1 MRKKCR
7 KILLIAS
14 AMLLILLSCPGCQSN
29 QEEIFSESSET
40 LSQPSDEENS
50 ETVIPEVDYD
60 SPNYIGPD
68 KSELQDL
75 EPVENDNLSGKL
87 LIKTRYAIEN
97 IRFLAQEFMQL
108 HPDVKITFEEAV
120 NSAELLNLSK
130 EEISM
135 RKENFFSQVRMELVS
150 GEADYLIF
158 CMQEYLDPVQLSKSG
173 LLLDLLPYFESDPE
187 IDQEEYFSQIL
198 AAYTVDGKLPTI
210 PMSVMYNAVYLN
222 RPLLEKNGID
232 LSDTVTVTP
241 QDLLDWYEV
250 ARTSEEDLNLFF
262 TSPGKDA
269 LFSTEQL
276 AYMDLT
282 QKTARFN
289 SPEFVD
295 FLERTAAT
303 GNSDPE
309 LSYDNWE
316 IGLMDSGLFNEQIR
330 FQETGKL
337 EEGYFGLPG
346 SYTYE
351 QYGGVAQKS
360 RPAMAAL
367 EPVVYYTLPYLEQ
380 PMEYEAGP
388 YPLLSS
394 DGKLGLLSREDF
406 AIPSSCKNPD
416 LAWEFIKYCISP
428 REKDRMDFSHLGNP
442 CFYSNDLPLSKTNL
456 YYSLEDLVE
465 NGNRGCIVNYQ
476 FEPFDIAVVIDQL
489 NHIFS
494 LPLVNLNSYDVDV
507 QEYLDEFYVNELI
520 TAEQCAEKIQ
530 DRAEIWL
537 NE

>member
-1 MRKKCR
+1 MKKHR
-7 KILLIAS
+7 KILAIVSVLFFV
-14 AMLLILLSCPGCQSN
+14 LGTGCQSE
-29 QEEIFSESSET
+29 QDEVFKESAEIPLQTQDEESSESS
-40 LSQPSDEENS
+40 P
-50 ETVIPEVDYD
+50 PEVDND

-75 EPVENDNLSGKL
+75 GPIENDNLSGEL
-87 LIKTRYAIEN
+87 LIKTRFLSDN
-97 IRFLAQEFMQL
+97 IKFLAQEFMQL
-108 HPDVKITFEEAV
+108 HPDVKITFESAL
-120 NSAELLNLSK
+120 SFAELLNLSK
-130 EEISM
+130 KEISM
-135 RKENFFSQVRMELVS
+135 KHENFFSRVRMELAS
-150 GEADYLIF
+150 GDANYLIF
-158 CMQEYLDPVQLSKSG
+158 DMRGSLDPVQLSKSG
-173 LLLDLLPYFESDPE
+173 LLLDLRSYFDNDPE

-198 AAYTVDGKLPTI
+198 SAYSVDGKLPI
-210 PMSVMYNAVYLN
+210 LPMSVMYNAVYLN

-241 QDLLDWYEV
+241 QDLLEWYEV
-250 ARTSEEDLNLFF
+250 TRTSVKDLNLCF

-269 LFSTEQL
+269 LFSTERV
-276 AYMDLT
+276 AYMDPI
-282 QKTARFN
+282 QKTARFD
-289 SPEFVD
+289 SPEFVG
-295 FLERTAAT
+295 FLKRTAAT

-309 LSYDNWE
+309 LSGDFE
-316 IGLMDSGLFNEQIR
+316 IGVMDSGLFNEQIR

-337 EEGYFGLPG
+337 EERYFGLPG
-346 SYTYE
+346 SYIYE

-442 CFYSNDLPLSKTNL
+442 CFYSNNLPLSKTNL

-476 FEPFDIAVVIDQL
+476 FEPFDIAALIEQL
-489 NHIFS
+489 NEIFS
-494 LPLVNLNSYDVDV
+494 LPLVNLNSYGIDV
-507 QEYLDEFYVNELI
+507 QEYLDEFYINELT

>member
-1 MRKKCR
+1 MWKKYRRIWGLVSVMFLVFCT
-7 KILLIAS
+7 
-14 AMLLILLSCPGCQSN
+14 GCQSS
-29 QEEIFSESSET
+29 QEEIFSESAEAP
-40 LSQPSDEENS
+40 SQPSDGETM
-50 ETVIPEVDYD
+50 ETVIPEVDDD

-75 EPVENDNLSGKL
+75 EPIANDTLSGEL
-87 LIKTRYAIEN
+87 LIKRRSVKDN
-97 IRFLAQEFMQL
+97 VNFLAQEFMQL

-120 NSAELLNLSK
+120 NSAELLNLPR

-135 RKENFFSQVRMELVS
+135 KKENFFSKVRTELVS

-158 CMQEYLDPVQLSKSG
+158 GMSDFLDPVQLSKSG
-173 LLLDLLPYFESDPE
+173 LLIDLQPYFESDPE
-187 IDQEEYFSQIL
+187 INQEEYFSQIL
-198 AAYTVDGKLPTI
+198 SAYSVDGKLPTI

-428 REKDRMDFSHLGNP
+428 REDSRNSMGFSHLGSP
-442 CFYSNDLPLSKTNL
+442 CHYTNDLPFSKTNL
-456 YYSLEDLVE
+456 YYNLKRLAEKGDSGQSVIYPVESLDIDLVTDK
-465 NGNRGCIVNYQ
+465 VN
-476 FEPFDIAVVIDQL
+476 E
-489 NHIFS
+489 IFS
-494 LPLVNLNSYDVDV
+494 LPLVNLNSYGVNV
-507 QEYLDEFYVNELI
+507 QEYLDEFYVNELT

-530 DRAEIWL
+530 GRAEIWL

>member
-1 MRKKCR
+1 MIDRTVISIVANRNICITERRQNMWKKCR

-222 RPLLEKNGID
+222 RPLLEKM
-232 LSDTVTVTP
+232 V
-241 QDLLDWYEV
+241 
-250 ARTSEEDLNLFF
+250 
-262 TSPGKDA
+262 
-269 LFSTEQL
+269 
-276 AYMDLT
+276 
-282 QKTARFN
+282 
-289 SPEFVD
+289 
-295 FLERTAAT
+295 
-303 GNSDPE
+303 
-309 LSYDNWE
+309 
-316 IGLMDSGLFNEQIR
+316 
-330 FQETGKL
+330 
-337 EEGYFGLPG
+337 
-346 SYTYE
+346 
-351 QYGGVAQKS
+351 
-360 RPAMAAL
+360 
-367 EPVVYYTLPYLEQ
+367 
-380 PMEYEAGP
+380 
-388 YPLLSS
+388 
-394 DGKLGLLSREDF
+394 
-406 AIPSSCKNPD
+406 
-416 LAWEFIKYCISP
+416 
-428 REKDRMDFSHLGNP
+428 
-442 CFYSNDLPLSKTNL
+442 
-456 YYSLEDLVE
+456 
-465 NGNRGCIVNYQ
+465 
-476 FEPFDIAVVIDQL
+476 
-489 NHIFS
+489 
-494 LPLVNLNSYDVDV
+494 
-507 QEYLDEFYVNELI
+507 
-520 TAEQCAEKIQ
+520 
-530 DRAEIWL
+530 
-537 NE
+537 

>member
-1 MRKKCR
+1 MKKHR
-7 KILLIAS
+7 KILAIVSVLPFV
-14 AMLLILLSCPGCQSN
+14 LGTGCQSE
-29 QEEIFSESSET
+29 QDEVFKESAEIPLQTRDDATSEGS
-40 LSQPSDEENS
+40 L
-50 ETVIPEVDYD
+50 PEVDDD

-75 EPVENDNLSGKL
+75 EPIANDTLSGEL
-87 LIKTRYAIEN
+87 LIKRRSVKDN
-97 IRFLAQEFMQL
+97 VNFLAQEFMQL

-120 NSAELLNLSK
+120 NSAELLNLPR

-135 RKENFFSQVRMELVS
+135 KKENFFSQVRTELVS

-158 CMQEYLDPVQLSKSG
+158 GMSDFLDPVQLSKSG
-173 LLLDLLPYFESDPE
+173 LLIDLQPYFESDPE
-187 IDQEEYFSQIL
+187 INQEEYFSQIL
-198 AAYTVDGKLPTI
+198 SAYSVDGKLPTI

-232 LSDTVTVTP
+232 LSGTVTVTP

-250 ARTSEEDLNLFF
+250 ARASEEDLNLFF

-337 EEGYFGLPG
+337 EERYFGLPG

-489 NHIFS
+489 NEIFS

-530 DRAEIWL
+530 GRAEIWL